1 MSKIKRNFIV
11 GEEWLYYKIY
21 CGNHTADKILS
32 NEIQTIV
39 KKLLKQNLID
49 QWFFIRYNDPDDH
62 LRLRFHLIN
71 VNAIKEVLEL
81 ITFHLSKLFQND
93 TIYDIILP
101 TYKREIERYGENT
114 ILDSEKLFYYNSRKI
129 IELIS
134 NTTPEF
140 DEIAR
145 IFSSLHMINNLL
157 KYFEIP
163 LQAGQEFVED
173 KCLGFKQEHNIQ
185 KENITKMTKLYS
197 NYKSE
202 ILPFLAEGRDPE
214 YLEGLSGI
222 IKFKTEEVKT
232 IKKILNNVPS
242 DNRSYILELIASF
255 VHMNINRTFR
265 SKQREYELI
274 CYDFMNKY
282 YKYIIYKK

>member
-21 CGNHTADKILS
+21 CGNHTADKILI
-32 NEIQTIV
+32 NEIQLIV

-62 LRLRFHLIN
+62 LRIRFHLTN
-71 VNAIKEVLEL
+71 VNVIRDVIEL
-81 ITFHLSKLFQND
+81 ITLHLSKLLQND

-129 IELIS
+129 IALIS

-163 LQAGQEFVED
+163 MEARQEFVED
-173 KCLGFKQEHNIQ
+173 KYLGFKQEHNIQ
-185 KENITKMTKLYS
+185 KENITKMTQLYS

-202 ILPFLAEGRDPE
+202 ILLFLTEGRDPE
-214 YLEGLSGI
+214 YLEGLSEI
-222 IKFKTEEVKT
+222 IKFKTDEVKT

-242 DNRSYILELIASF
+242 DDRNYTLELIASF